1 MKTAT
6 TYTPDHYAMI
16 YKLDEVKKSFR
27 QYKLSKYEKIAFSEF
42 IRTEKNNGY
51 NSTTGAE
58 NLFKIRDTTNWN
70 KCTYTGLRPEGT
82 PGFYYADLKVKDK
95 KSLFVVYIPEDGET
109 IYIRI
114 CPQFYPLNATD
125 RTRIVRKITKVMQ
138 GHINKKGND

>member
-6 TYTPDHYAMI
+6 TYTLDHYGMI

-42 IRTEKNNGY
+42 IRNREKQRLQFHYWSRKPLNHG
-51 NSTTGAE
+51 
-58 NLFKIRDTTNWN
+58 DTTNWN

-95 KSLFVVYIPEDGET
+95 IFVCSLHSRRWRNNLHPYLSAVLPIKRHRPH
-109 IYIRI
+109 
-114 CPQFYPLNATD
+114 PNS
-125 RTRIVRKITKVMQ
+125 KKN
-138 GHINKKGND
+138 NKGYARSH